1 MKPRA
6 LRPGDLIRIVSPAS
20 IVKPEDLEFASG
32 LLKSEGYQVDL
43 SPHAL
48 GAWNIFSATD
58 EERAR
63 DLQQAFDD
71 PAVSAVYCSR
81 GGYGCSRLLELLD
94 LDRIAAS
101 GKLLIGFSDITV
113 LHTALERRGV
123 PSLHAPMALTL
134 SRPREPWVIESF
146 MSSLAGGN
154 PIPDAAPRGKCVVGG
169 IAEGRVAGGCLI
181 LLCDSIGTSE
191 PFDATGK
198 IVLIEDVDENPHRVD
213 AMLTHLLNEGSIKRA
228 AGIIVGEMTRTD
240 ERREASIGGW
250 PWREIVADRL
260 GNLGLPLI
268 IDFPFGHCAQ
278 MLSLPL
284 GIRGR
289 LNADAGTLSYLESHC
304 A

>member
-1 MKPRA
+1 
-6 LRPGDLIRIVSPAS
+6 
-20 IVKPEDLEFASG
+20 
-32 LLKSEGYQVDL
+32 
-43 SPHAL
+43 
-48 GAWNIFSATD
+48 
-58 EERAR
+58 
-63 DLQQAFDD
+63 
-71 PAVSAVYCSR
+71 
-81 GGYGCSRLLELLD
+81 
-94 LDRIAAS
+94 
-101 GKLLIGFSDITV
+101 
-113 LHTALERRGV
+113 
-123 PSLHAPMALTL
+123 
-134 SRPREPWVIESF
+134 